1 MVEVLTDKM
10 EEACYDYFQ
19 KIDSMGGVIPAI
31 EKGFFQREIAEAA
44 FRYQR
49 EIENKERIIVGVND
63 YIIDEPLSIPILE
76 MDKEGQ
82 RRQLERLSRVRSE
95 RSASDVAQRLE
106 ELRRA
111 AQGAENLMPYILEA
125 VRAYATL
132 GEICDVFRQ
141 VFGIY
146 RPMEVF

>member
-49 EIENKERIIVGVND
+49 EIENKERIVVGVND
-63 YIIDEPLSIPILE
+63 YINDEPLSIPILE
-76 MDKEGQ
+76 MDQEGQ
-82 RRQLERLSRVRSE
+82 RRHLERLSRVRSE

-111 AQGAENLMPYILEA
+111 AQGTENLMPYILEA

-146 RPMEVF
+146 RPIEVF